1 LAERDRCVNR
11 RHMPLTNAPV
21 LLPAEL
27 ARDTVEALRAERGP
41 GGRMV
46 YWTAL
51 GVVLAALVSLPL
63 IKVDVT
69 VSSPGRVRP
78 VGEVLE
84 LRSPVA
90 GLVKVVSAEENA
102 RVVQGQ
108 TLVEIAAPA
117 IDERIARNVK
127 QTVETAE
134 VLADLQSLLVSD
146 GDRPRG
152 VWRTARW
159 GQAAAR
165 HRVALSGLNQ
175 QIEKLER
182 DRGRI
187 TALHAQGLVSDREVE
202 DAAHAV
208 ADKKVER
215 DLFVDGARS
224 EWETLR
230 HDEVRRREAL
240 VSEGLQLEEER
251 SLYRI
256 ASPITGDLLGIEGVR
271 QGQFVAAG
279 QVLGTVSPDGRLRVE
294 AAVDSRSIG
303 FLRAGLPTRVLIDA
317 FPHTEWGVLEG
328 EIESVAP
335 DFGTGGAP
343 AHRVLVRLASE
354 SLIRPDGARGDL
366 RKGMG
371 GMVRFS
377 VARRS
382 LWHFLTQDATDW
394 IERDD
399 KQRALAN
406 SG

>member
-1 LAERDRCVNR
+1 
-11 RHMPLTNAPV
+11 
-21 LLPAEL
+21 
-27 ARDTVEALRAERGP
+27 
-41 GGRMV
+41 MV

-63 IKVDVT
+63 IEVDVT

-134 VLADLQSLLVSD
+134 VLADLQSLLASD
-146 GDRPRG
+146 GDRPSG

-187 TALHAQGLVSDREVE
+187 AALHAQGLVSDREVE

-215 DLFVDGARS
+215 DLLVDGARA

-279 QVLGTVSPDGRLRVE
+279 QGLGTVSPDGRLRVE

-303 FLRAGLPTRVLIDA
+303 FLRAGLSTRVLIDA

-335 DFGTGGAP
+335 DFGASGAP
-343 AHRVLVRLASE
+343 AHRVLVRLASQ
-354 SLIRPDGARGDL
+354 SLIRPDGARGEL

-371 GMVRFS
+371 ATVRFS

-382 LWHFLTQDATDW
+382 LWHFFTQDATEW
-394 IERDD
+394 IERG
-399 KQRALAN
+399 KEQRTLAN
-406 SG
+406 AG